1 MNTAIPSL
9 YISFCFGIF
18 SHLRTQSLC
27 SFIIQ
32 FIIQGGNTWVSS
44 LNLMQLLICPAFLL
58 LETGSFF
65 VTSLFLLSPF
75 RMFLAKTVATDLI
88 NCPKTNILLNF
99 PREIPIE
106 RKCLYITYEMPA
118 KILVII
124 AKYIDGNKRA
134 KILDCS

>member
-58 LETGSFF
+58 LETGSFLLLLC
-65 VTSLFLLSPF
+65 SLSPF
-75 RMFLAKTVATDLI
+75 QIFLAKTIATGLI
-88 NCPKTNILLNF
+88 NCPKTNISLNF
-99 PREIPIE
+99 PRKIPIE
-106 RKCLYITYEMPA
+106 RKCLYITYKMPA

-124 AKYIDGNKRA
+124 AKYIDGNKRG